1 MRVLIIEKYYEKFG
15 DAKVAADIP
24 STVQLISEIQ
34 KSEFPD
40 ETFNSEKCKKQMLK
54 IYKEKRITII
64 DVMETF
70 LKWTK

>member
-1 MRVLIIEKYYEKFG
+1 MRLLIIEKYYEKFG

-40 ETFNSEKCKKQMLK
+40 ETFNSEKCKK
-54 IYKEKRITII
+54 
-64 DVMETF
+64 
-70 LKWTK
+70 